1 MAIGSTQPAV
11 AGESAAPHLKR
22 VLGTWDLTWLCVVA
36 ITNLNVV
43 PVIAS
48 NGPVTTWLWLL
59 ALAFFFWPQGIAV
72 IELAQRYPAEGG
84 IYIWAKEA
92 FGDFHGFMCGWCYWT
107 TNMFYIPT
115 LLFYLAGIPAYIGG
129 KATAHLSSNSMFFF
143 LLTTGLLWLIL
154 ILNIRG
160 LGVGKWINNLGGMG
174 TMVAALVLIGLGV
187 SVLLRGG
194 AEFKMSD
201 FGFGGDYQLISAFGV
216 ICFGLVG
223 LELGPVM
230 GDEIH
235 DPRRTVPKSVVYGGV
250 LSGVLYVGATLSVL
264 LSVPQRDVA
273 VVQGVL
279 QAVDRMTAGQNLGWI
294 LAPLAVL
301 MATAIAG
308 CVSAWSAGSARI
320 MFVSGL
326 DRYLPAA
333 LGQIHPRYNTPH
345 IALTTQAVVC
355 TLLIAM
361 SFIGA
366 GVKEAY
372 VTLLD
377 LAVVLQ
383 MLSYLYLFGA
393 LLWLVR
399 KGEHLYL
406 RRTKLWFAA
415 ASGLAA
421 TTLGMIVAF
430 IPSHQIT
437 SIWTFEAKMIVSCVL
452 FLGLGG
458 GLFWYYSRRR
468 RSAGPPITV
477 PTSA

>member
-1 MAIGSTQPAV
+1 MATGGTEPAV
-11 AGESAAPHLKR
+11 AAVPHLKR

-59 ALAFFFWPQGIAV
+59 ALAFFFWPQGVAV
-72 IELAQRYPAEGG
+72 IELAQRFPAEGG
-84 IYIWAKEA
+84 IYIWAKET

-107 TNMFYIPT
+107 TNLFYIPT

-129 KATAHLSSNSMFFF
+129 KATANLSSNGMFFF

-160 LGVGKWINNLGGMG
+160 MGVGKWINNLGGMG
-174 TMVAALVLIGLGV
+174 TMVATLALVALGI

-194 AEFKMSD
+194 TEFQLSD
-201 FGFGGDYQLISAFGV
+201 FGFGGDYRLIGAFGV

-230 GDEIH
+230 GDEIR
-235 DPRRTVPKSVVYGGV
+235 DPRRTVPKSVVSGGI
-250 LSGVLYVGATLSVL
+250 LSGALYVGATLSVL

-279 QAVDRMTAGQNLGWI
+279 QAVDKMTASQSLGWM
-294 LAPLAVL
+294 LTPLALL
-301 MATAIAG
+301 MTAAITG
-308 CVSAWSAGSARI
+308 SVSAWIAGTARI

-333 LGQIHPRYNTPH
+333 LGKIHSRYNTPH
-345 IALTTQAVVC
+345 IALTTQAVMC

-377 LAVVLQ
+377 MAVVLQ
-383 MLSYLYLFGA
+383 MLSYLYLFAA
-393 LLWLVR
+393 LLMVVR
-399 KGEHLYL
+399 KGENLYL
-406 RRTKLWFAA
+406 GRTKLWFAA
-415 ASGLAA
+415 TSGLIA
-421 TTLGMIVAF
+421 TTIGLIVAF
-430 IPSHQIT
+430 IPSHQIA
-437 SIWTFEAKMIVSCVL
+437 SIWVFESKMILSCTL
-452 FLGLGG
+452 FLGLGA
-458 GLFWYYSRRR
+458 GLFRYYSRRQ
-468 RSAGPPITV
+468 
-477 PTSA
+477 TSAIGTLSVPGNRI

>member
-1 MAIGSTQPAV
+1 MATRSTERAV
-11 AGESAAPHLKR
+11 AHIAEPQLKR
-22 VLGTWDLTWLCVVA
+22 VLGAWDLTWLCVVA

-72 IELAQRYPAEGG
+72 MELAQRFPAEGG
-84 IYIWAKEA
+84 IYIWTKET

-107 TNMFYIPT
+107 TNMFFIPT

-129 KATAHLSSNSMFFF
+129 RATAQLSSDGTFFF
-143 LLTTGLLWLIL
+143 LLTTGLLWLTV

-160 LGVGKWINNLGGMG
+160 MGVGKWINNLGGIG
-174 TMVAALVLIGLGV
+174 TMIATLVLMALGV

-194 AEFKMSD
+194 VALEWSD
-201 FGFGGDYQLISAFGV
+201 FGFGGDYRLVSAFGV

-230 GDEIH
+230 GDEIR
-235 DPRRTVPKSVVYGGV
+235 DPLRTVPKSIVYGGI

-279 QAVDRMTAGQNLGWI
+279 QAVDKMTAGQHLGWI
-294 LAPLAVL
+294 LAPLALL
-301 MATAIAG
+301 MCAAIAG
-308 CVSAWSAGSARI
+308 SVSAWAAGSARV

-326 DRYLPAA
+326 DRYLPEA
-333 LGQIHPRYNTPH
+333 LGEIHPRYNTPH
-345 IALTTQAVVC
+345 IALVAQGVIC
-355 TLLIAM
+355 TSLIAM

-372 VTLLD
+372 ITLLD
-377 LAVVLQ
+377 MAVVLQ
-383 MLSYLYLFGA
+383 MLSYLYLFA
-393 LLWLVR
+393 VLLMVVR
-399 KGEHLYL
+399 KGENLYL
-406 RRTKLWFAA
+406 GRRKLWFAA
-415 ASGLAA
+415 TSGLAA
-421 TTLGMIVAF
+421 TTIGMIVAF

-437 SIWTFEAKMIVSCVL
+437 SIWVFEGKMIVSCVV
-452 FLGLGG
+452 FLGLAA
-458 GLFWYYSRRR
+458 GLFRYYSRRR
-468 RSAGPPITV
+468 EKAVAAPAVSQA
-477 PTSA
+477 